1 MAHLVACALF
11 LPVPLAA
18 QESSTTAAAF
28 RRFAERVVKVEIAEH
43 GAAAKAS
50 LGSGFFVDGD
60 GLLVTNYH
68 VVAEVVREPGRYAPR
83 VVNAAGDTLAA
94 ELLGI
99 DVVHDLAVLRAGWTP
114 PSWFALSNIE
124 PDQGDRV
131 LSLGHPR
138 DLGLSIVEGTWNG
151 LLRHTLYPKIHFS
164 GSLNPGVSGGP
175 AILPDGRVVGVNVS
189 TEGNEISFLVPVDR
203 VIALVDRV
211 TAQDYARPDSLLSE
225 AASQIRAYQ
234 DLYLTGLFEPDVPS
248 VTIGRYRVPTRPA
261 SWFKCWG
268 DASREPDEPYERVTH
283 YCGTDDYLY
292 LSEGQWTGVVEVT
305 HEVLSTDELNR
316 FRFYTLY
323 ETNFASGSP
332 ATWASES
339 EVTEFRCTT
348 RNLEREGTRLR
359 TAICARGFRKLPG
372 LYDVVVR
379 AAALG
384 APRDGLV
391 TSLQLSGVTWDNATR
406 VARNFLERISWS
418 E

>member
-1 MAHLVACALF
+1 MLVLACAL
-11 LPVPLAA
+11 LWPPGLSG
-18 QESSTTAAAF
+18 QENVTTAAAF
-28 RRFAERVVKVEIAEH
+28 RRYAERVVKVEVAEH

-50 LGSGFFVDGD
+50 LGSGFFVDSA
-60 GLLVTNYH
+60 GLVVTNYH

-83 VVNAAGDTLAA
+83 VVNEAGDTLSA

-99 DVVHDLAVLRAGWTP
+99 DVVHDLALLRAAWTP
-114 PSWFALSNIE
+114 PSWFRLANVE

-175 AILPDGRVVGVNVS
+175 AILPDGRVAGVNVS

-203 VIALVDRV
+203 VIALVERL
-211 TAQDYARPDSLLSE
+211 TAEDYARPDSLLAE

-234 DLYLTGLFEPDVPS
+234 DAYLNGLFAPDVPT
-248 VTIGRYRVPTRPA
+248 VVIGRYRVPTRPA
-261 SWFKCWG
+261 EWFKCWG
-268 DASREPDEPYERVTH
+268 DASRDPDQPYERVTH

-292 LSEGQWTGVVEVT
+292 LSEGQWTGVVELT
-305 HEVLSTDELNR
+305 HEVLSTRELNQ

-323 ETNFASGSP
+323 ESGFAGGGPS
-332 ATWASES
+332 TWASER

-348 RNLEREGTRLR
+348 RNLESEGARLR
-359 TAICARGFRKLPG
+359 TAICARAFRKLAG
-372 LYDVVVR
+372 LYDVVIR

-384 APRDGLV
+384 EPREGLV
-391 TSLQLSGVTWDNATR
+391 TSLQLSGVTWENATR
-406 VARNFLERISWS
+406 VARNFLERITWS